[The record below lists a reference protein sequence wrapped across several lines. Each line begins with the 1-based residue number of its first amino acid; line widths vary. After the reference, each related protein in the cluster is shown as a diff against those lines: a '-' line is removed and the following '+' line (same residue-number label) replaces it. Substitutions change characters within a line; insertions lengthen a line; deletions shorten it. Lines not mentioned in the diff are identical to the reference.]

1 MICDLCFVN
10 IANLT
15 FCLDRSLCCS
25 TSAKFGGY
33 NIQQMA
39 QLVHIPTHHLSQTVR
54 EISAVALLTLWFYS
68 TLAFRRTIGHLFM
81 FQRTIWVKQR
91 WSFLLYIWLAEN
103 NRLLVHIQPIVYAQL
118 WAKHERK
125 ESVCV
130 VFSLGHSSLFGG
142 NYILAELL
150 KWLKFPLTWLFLGR
164 KIEDQSLH
172 AMHVQCAVS
181 FLLFLLVFWWCV
193 RCGLDIWQL
202 CVSVFK

>member
-1 MICDLCFVN
+1 MICVLSTLQTWHFVSTEVYV
-10 IANLT
+10 ALR
-15 FCLDRSLCCS
+15 LRSLED
-25 TSAKFGGY
+25 
-33 NIQQMA
+33 I
-39 QLVHIPTHHLSQTVR
+39 
-54 EISAVALLTLWFYS
+54 ISNKWLN
-68 TLAFRRTIGHLFM
+68 LFT
-81 FQRTIWVKQR
+81 FQRTIWVKQH

-103 NRLLVHIQPIVYAQL
+103 NRLLVHIQRIIYAQL

-150 KWLKFPLTWLFLGR
+150 KWLKFPLTWLFLGK